1 MRKIIVISGLVCVFG
16 LLAGVDY
23 ASAEKAA
30 PDKLSSELQQLI
42 TCEDPDKTIKVTI
55 VTVNG
60 FPEITE
66 RYALKE
72 LKRHG
77 KLISAVVSVDDLV
90 SLSAEKEVEYI
101 RRPRRF
107 WRW

>member
-1 MRKIIVISGLVCVFG
+1 MVRIKAILGLLCAVS
-16 LLAGVDY
+16 LLAGADY
-23 ASAEKAA
+23 VSAEKAA
-30 PDKLSSELQQLI
+30 TDKLSSELQQLI

-55 VTVNG
+55 VTVSG

-66 RYALKE
+66 RYVLKDI
-72 LKRHG
+72 KRHG
-77 KLISAVVSVDDLV
+77 KLISAVVSVDDLA